1 MGGINK
7 AHSPGRV
14 PHVPPDFLWSLVA
27 LANFMRLSLL
37 KAAHAVMEWSRV
49 QEIRVAWAYMG
60 RKRWGAAPSIVPTL
74 RANGSWPERE
84 PWYMEYFDSPA
95 CAMHLKTV
103 PETFSA
109 AAVCCKNYFEQAR
122 CMVKQAGKRGRPPT
136 PDQPGKMDIR
146 TVAQLANVSIAT
158 VSRTI
163 NRVST
168 VNPKMAKRVWEAI
181 EKLDYFPNTQAR
193 ALVSGRSRLLGLI
206 VSEITNPFFP
216 ELIQGF
222 EDIAVEHGYEI
233 LISSTNY
240 DPRRMSLCIRRM
252 LERRAEGVA
261 VMTFGVEKPLLEQ
274 LAERKVPL
282 VFVDVGPE
290 RPGIS
295 LLRVD
300 YRHGIQQGV
309 QHLAVM
315 GHRDIAFISGPKR
328 LHSAQSRL
336 AAFTSSLEEC
346 GIAPNPAWLVEG
358 DHTMEGGIEAMD
370 GLLKSRHLPTAV
382 MCSNDMTAIGVLHKL
397 YRAGLR
403 VPDDLSVIGFD
414 DIRIAKVT
422 IPPLTTIQMSCFELA
437 RAAVTALRAL
447 VEEGGE
453 PKRSYKINT
462 HLVVRESTGL
472 PKGTLRDLR
481 KAQKSGKRH

>member
-1 MGGINK
+1 M
-7 AHSPGRV
+7 A
-14 PHVPPDFLWSLVA
+14 
-27 LANFMRLSLL
+27 
-37 KAAHAVMEWSRV
+37 
-49 QEIRVAWAYMG
+49 
-60 RKRWGAAPSIVPTL
+60 
-74 RANGSWPERE
+74 
-84 PWYMEYFDSPA
+84 
-95 CAMHLKTV
+95 
-103 PETFSA
+103 
-109 AAVCCKNYFEQAR
+109 
-122 CMVKQAGKRGRPPT
+122 KQAGKKTRAGVEDR
-136 PDQPGKMDIR
+136 DKLDIR
-146 TVAQLANVSIAT
+146 TVARLANVSIAT

-168 VNPKMAKRVWEAI
+168 VNSRMAKRVWEAI

-261 VMTFGVEKPLLEQ
+261 VMTFGVEQPLLEQ
-274 LAERKVPL
+274 LAQRKVPL

-300 YRHGIQQGV
+300 YHHGIQQGV
-309 QHLAVM
+309 QHLAVL
-315 GHRDIAFISGPKR
+315 GHRDIAFISGPRR

-346 GIAPNPAWLVEG
+346 GIASNPAWLVEG
-358 DHTMEGGIEAMD
+358 NHTMEGGIEAMD
-370 GLLKSRHLPTAV
+370 YLLKSGHLPSAV

-414 DIRIAKVT
+414 DIHIAQVT

-437 RAAVTALRAL
+437 RAAVTALRAH
-447 VEEGGE
+447 VEEGAE
-453 PKRSYKINT
+453 PKRNYKNPT
-462 HLVVRESTGL
+462 HLIVRESTGY
-472 PKGTLRDLR
+472 PRGTMLHLGRR
-481 KAQKSGKRH
+481 GAKTKSTPVAATGARTSEES

>member
-1 MGGINK
+1 MAKQTGK
-7 AHSPGRV
+7 
-14 PHVPPDFLWSLVA
+14 
-27 LANFMRLSLL
+27 
-37 KAAHAVMEWSRV
+37 
-49 QEIRVAWAYMG
+49 
-60 RKRWGAAPSIVPTL
+60 
-74 RANGSWPERE
+74 
-84 PWYMEYFDSPA
+84 
-95 CAMHLKTV
+95 KTR
-103 PETFSA
+103 A
-109 AAVCCKNYFEQAR
+109 AAK
-122 CMVKQAGKRGRPPT
+122 GRE
-136 PDQPGKMDIR
+136 KMDIR
-146 TVAQLANVSIAT
+146 TVARLANVSIAT

-168 VNPKMAKRVWEAI
+168 VNPRMAKRVWEAI

-240 DPRRMSLCIRRM
+240 DPARMALCIRRM

-295 LLRVD
+295 LLQVD
-300 YRHGIQQGV
+300 YHHGIRQGV
-309 QHLAVM
+309 QHLAAL
-315 GHRDIAFISGPKR
+315 GHRDIAFVSGPKR
-328 LHSAQSRL
+328 LHSAQSRV
-336 AAFTSSLEEC
+336 AAFSKSLAEC
-346 GIAPNPAWLVEG
+346 AIVGEPAWIVEG
-358 DHTMEGGIEAMD
+358 DHTMEGGIDAMD
-370 GLLKSRHLPTAV
+370 RLLKSKDLPTAV
-382 MCSNDMTAIGVLHKL
+382 MCSNDMTAIGVLHRL

-414 DIRIAKVT
+414 DIHIAQVT

-437 RAAVTALRAL
+437 RAAVTALRAH

-453 PKRSYKINT
+453 PKRHYKINT
-462 HLVVRESTGL
+462 QLVVRESTGF
-472 PKGTLRDLR
+472 PRGTMVHLR
-481 KAQKSGKRH
+481 KRGKDAKRPPAAQARNEATSA

>member
-1 MGGINK
+1 M
-7 AHSPGRV
+7 A
-14 PHVPPDFLWSLVA
+14 
-27 LANFMRLSLL
+27 
-37 KAAHAVMEWSRV
+37 
-49 QEIRVAWAYMG
+49 
-60 RKRWGAAPSIVPTL
+60 KR
-74 RANGSWPERE
+74 
-84 PWYMEYFDSPA
+84 
-95 CAMHLKTV
+95 
-103 PETFSA
+103 
-109 AAVCCKNYFEQAR
+109 
-122 CMVKQAGKRGRPPT
+122 AGKRGRPPAAEV
-136 PDQPGKMDIR
+136 PGKLDIR
-146 TVAQLANVSIAT
+146 TVAKLANVSIAT

-168 VNPKMAKRVWEAI
+168 VNPRMAKRVWEAI

-274 LAERKVPL
+274 LAERNVPL

-295 LLRVD
+295 LLKVD

-309 QHLAVM
+309 EHLVAL
-315 GHRDIAFISGPKR
+315 GHRDVAFISGPKR

-336 AAFTSSLEEC
+336 VAFTRSIEEC
-346 GIAPNPAWLVEG
+346 ALDFDPAWIVEG
-358 DHTMEGGIEAMD
+358 DHTMEGGMAAMD
-370 GLLKSRHLPTAV
+370 QLLKSKQVPTAV

-397 YRAGLR
+397 YREGLK

-414 DIRIAKVT
+414 DIHIAQVT

-437 RAAVTALRAL
+437 RAAVTALRAHR
-447 VEEGGE
+447 EEGLE
-453 PKRSYKINT
+453 PQRNYKIPT
-462 HLVVRESTGL
+462 KLIVRESTGA
-472 PKGTLRDLR
+472 PKKHQAR
-481 KAQKSGKRH
+481 KAPGRKKLGGETASD